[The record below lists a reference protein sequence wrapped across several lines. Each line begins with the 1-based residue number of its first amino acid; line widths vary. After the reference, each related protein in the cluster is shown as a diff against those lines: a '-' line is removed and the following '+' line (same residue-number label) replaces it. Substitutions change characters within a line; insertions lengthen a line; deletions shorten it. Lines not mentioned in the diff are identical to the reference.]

1 MHPLRFV
8 GLFVILLVANVWCK
22 PAKSDEDLQYNDDD
36 PSDYNEE
43 EEEDYPNLNLGPP
56 QILSRPESFH
66 VKNGSTI
73 WLPCTLKDAEQF
85 AVTWRKNDELLYYNS
100 NRDTKKSNIIRLPN
114 NTLEIRNAT
123 PEDSS
128 DNYECSI
135 IYAQPITIKHRVLVD
150 AEGPMVPSPPPTPS
164 PKQPMIRVSPG
175 KTVEVKAG
183 EDLNLGCETRI
194 QPTREVK
201 WYHEN
206 TPVYNVSGNYI
217 TITNVKRRDGGRYQ
231 CLIETGASN
240 PPVEEINVIVNYPP
254 EIETKEKW
262 VYTGLGIESRLTCI
276 VHAHPHAKVAWFK
289 GQKEVTPKKGSI
301 EIKGNK
307 TRYILEILHTEKE
320 HLGNYTCV
328 AVNRLGKAEKTIS
341 LTGLPSQATISSGE
355 MTKTGLVL
363 KWKLESYSPITEYT
377 LRYRR
382 KGDENWVDLKPTVTN
397 GKGNQF
403 TVEHMIEGLQ
413 PGSYEAI
420 LLARNDFGWSLPSA
434 PHLFVGEY
442 EEQQAENVKAPS
454 DSASQHALSL
464 VTLFLVVSSC
474 AFTSL

>member
-8 GLFVILLVANVWCK
+8 GLFVILLAANVWCK
-22 PAKSDEDLQYNDDD
+22 SSKSNEEYNDDD
-36 PSDYNEE
+36 PSEYNDEE
-43 EEEDYPNLNLGPP
+43 EGDYGDLSLRSP
-56 QILSRPESFH
+56 QIESKPGSFH
-66 VKNGSTI
+66 VRNGSTI
-73 WLPCTLKDAEQF
+73 WLPCTLKDADQF
-85 AVTWRKNDELLYYNS
+85 AVTWRKNDEFLYYDS
-100 NRDTKKSNIIRLPN
+100 HKETKKDNIIRLPN
-114 NTLEIRNAT
+114 NTLEIRNAS

-135 IYAQPITIKHRVLVD
+135 LYSTAPITIRHRVLVD
-150 AEGPMVPSPPPTPS
+150 AEGSKVPSPPSTPS
-164 PKQPMIRVSPG
+164 PTQPLIRITPG

-206 TPVYNVSGNYI
+206 TPVHDNVTDNYL
-217 TITNVKRRDGGRYQ
+217 TIMNVKRRDGGRYQ
-231 CLIETGASN
+231 CLIETGADN
-240 PPVEEINVIVNYPP
+240 PLVEEINVVVNYPP

-262 VYTGLGIESRLTCI
+262 VYTGLGVESRLTCI

-307 TRYILEILHTEKE
+307 TRHILEILHTEKE

-328 AVNRLGKAEKTIS
+328 ALNRLGKAEKTIS
-341 LTGLPSQATISSGE
+341 LSGLPSQAVISGGE
-355 MTKTGLVL
+355 MTKTGLIL
-363 KWKLESYSPITEYT
+363 KWQLESYSPITEYR
-377 LRYRR
+377 LQYRR
-382 KGDENWVDLKPTVTN
+382 KGDKNWTDLKPTVTN

-403 TVEHMIEGLQ
+403 TVEHTIEGLQ

-434 PHLFVGEY
+434 PHTFVGEY
-442 EEQQAENVKAPS
+442 KDQQAENVKAPS

>member
-8 GLFVILLVANVWCK
+8 GLFVILLAPSVWCK
-22 PAKSDEDLQYNDDD
+22 PAKSNEDLQYNDDD
-36 PSDYNEE
+36 PSDYNEDEVE
-43 EEEDYPNLNLGPP
+43 EYQDPNLTP
-56 QILSRPESFH
+56 QILSKPENFH
-66 VKNGSTI
+66 VRTGSTI
-73 WLPCTLKDAEQF
+73 WLPCTLKDADQY
-85 AVTWRKNDELLYYNS
+85 AVTWRKNDELLYYDS
-100 NRDTKKSNIIRLPN
+100 NRETNSSNISRLPN
-114 NTLEIRNAT
+114 NTLEIRNAN
-123 PEDSS
+123 PKDSS

-135 IYAQPITIKHRVLVD
+135 LITPPVTIRHRVLVD
-150 AEGPMVPSPPPTPS
+150 AEGSKVPSPPPTPS
-164 PKQPMIRVSPG
+164 PREPPIHVSPG
-175 KTVEVKAG
+175 KTVELKAG

-194 QPTREVK
+194 QPTRSVK

-206 TPVYNVSGNYI
+206 TPVHNASGNYI
-217 TITNVKRRDGGRYQ
+217 TIANVKRRDGGRYQ
-231 CLIETGASN
+231 CLIETGEDK
-240 PPVEEINVIVNYPP
+240 PLVEEINVIINYPP
-254 EIETKEKW
+254 EIETKEKL

-307 TRYILEILHTEKE
+307 TRHILEILHTEKG

-328 AVNRLGKAEKTIS
+328 AINRLGKAEKTIS
-341 LTGLPSQATISSGE
+341 LTGLPSQAIISGGE
-355 MTKTGLVL
+355 MTKTGLIL
-363 KWKLESYSPITEYT
+363 KWQLESYSPITEYM

-382 KGDENWVDLKPTVTN
+382 KGDENWTDLKPTVTN

-403 TVEHMIEGLQ
+403 TVEHVIEGLQ

-434 PHLFVGEY
+434 PHTFVGEY
-442 EEQQAENVKAPS
+442 EDQQAENVKAPS